1 MVNGVSP
8 LCLAPPAAETNVLGD
23 RIVAAVL
30 PQVPDG
36 PFFDQKATP
45 YRL

>member
-1 MVNGVSP
+1 MVNGVRP
-8 LCLAPPAAETNVLGD
+8 LGLAPPAAETSALNN

-36 PFFDQKATP
+36 PFLDHNATP
-45 YRL
+45 YQP